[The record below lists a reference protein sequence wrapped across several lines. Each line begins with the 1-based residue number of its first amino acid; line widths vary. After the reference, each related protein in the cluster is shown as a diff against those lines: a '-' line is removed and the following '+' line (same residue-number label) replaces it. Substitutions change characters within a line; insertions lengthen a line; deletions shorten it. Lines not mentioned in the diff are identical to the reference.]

1 MEFNYIFDVKF
12 LNDKKANADMEINI
26 EIPQGV
32 TEICSKALVNS
43 GFKTISTNL

>member
-26 EIPQGV
+26 EIQQGV
-32 TEICSKALVNS
+32 IA
-43 GFKTISTNL
+43 NLYWAD